1 MSKFHRRVE
10 KLAGKIANLIVL
22 PLVIAL
28 VFSVGAPDM
37 ACAVDGVKEDDPF
50 YRIFWPLGH
59 RVPVETLKKEYVPF
73 KSLGDIPR
81 RPELFLE
88 IGDPFLDTGKLD
100 AGFEVPV
107 LGAVW
112 QPRMWSYF
120 IYRTALQSFDN
131 GNEGRLRDTEWAN
144 RLDLFANLQLTGTEK
159 ILLGLRPVDNNLP
172 DRFTRYTFDGAD
184 KDFKNELGLDIE
196 TLFFEGDIGSLIP
209 NLDKAGIRPV
219 DFGFAVGRQPIT
231 FQEGILINDTVD
243 SVGFIRNNIPLTG
256 TSNFKVSGMYAWDRL
271 DRNDRNRGA
280 DTNMYALFSAA
291 DLSTSTL
298 NLDMIYVNDN
308 SDDGDAF
315 YIGAS
320 SIQRLK
326 SFFGMSTAFRINSSI
341 SIDEEIPDNVVGDG
355 TLLTAEF
362 SITPSESEDIAY
374 FNPFVS
380 VGNFTQAGREPILGG
395 PLANTGILFASP
407 NLSTY
412 GAEISP
418 FVDDDVGFALGY
430 QAFWDNRRRNLVLEM
445 AGRRDFSGD
454 GIDQLGL
461 GFQLQQAVGQNVQL
475 QLEGFHT
482 LNETQDD
489 VFGGRFEILFVY

>member
-1 MSKFHRRVE
+1 
-10 KLAGKIANLIVL
+10 
-22 PLVIAL
+22 
-28 VFSVGAPDM
+28 
-37 ACAVDGVKEDDPF
+37 
-50 YRIFWPLGH
+50 
-59 RVPVETLKKEYVPF
+59 TLKKEYVPF
-73 KSLGDIPR
+73 KSLGDIPS

-120 IYRTALQSFDN
+120 IHRTALQSFDN

-159 ILLGLRPVDNNLP
+159 ILLGLRPVDNNRP

-271 DRNDRNRGA
+271 DRNDRSRGA

-308 SDDGDAF
+308 SDNGDAF

-326 SFFGMSTAFRINSSI
+326 S
-341 SIDEEIPDNVVGDG
+341 
-355 TLLTAEF
+355 
-362 SITPSESEDIAY
+362 
-374 FNPFVS
+374 
-380 VGNFTQAGREPILGG
+380 
-395 PLANTGILFASP
+395 
-407 NLSTY
+407 
-412 GAEISP
+412 
-418 FVDDDVGFALGY
+418 
-430 QAFWDNRRRNLVLEM
+430 
-445 AGRRDFSGD
+445 
-454 GIDQLGL
+454 
-461 GFQLQQAVGQNVQL
+461 
-475 QLEGFHT
+475 
-482 LNETQDD
+482 
-489 VFGGRFEILFVY
+489 